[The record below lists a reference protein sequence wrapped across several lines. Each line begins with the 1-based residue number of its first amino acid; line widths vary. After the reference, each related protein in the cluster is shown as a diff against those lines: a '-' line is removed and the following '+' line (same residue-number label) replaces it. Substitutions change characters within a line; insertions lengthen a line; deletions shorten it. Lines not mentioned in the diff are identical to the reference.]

1 MSETLQKILTEEA
14 NRAAQQTSFIQRERE
29 FSGAGFV
36 QTLVFGWLGEPKAT
50 LEQLAQS
57 AANLGISISSQGL
70 EQRFTETA
78 ANCLQQVLGQ
88 ALQQLLGAKA
98 LSLSLLKRFKGV
110 YVLDSTTISL
120 PVTLKEV
127 WRGCGGGEAQQGA
140 SALKVQVLWNL
151 SNGELQ
157 YLSLQNGCDSDNV
170 AAVQQVVLPA
180 SSIRIADLGYFNVTQ
195 IDEMKRRENYVLSR
209 FNTQTGL
216 YDQQGKELKLLEM
229 LQKQGGKSLECTVL
243 IGRQQRVEG
252 RLLAVPVPQ
261 EVADQRRRRLKEAA
275 QRKGRA
281 VSARTLALANWTILI
296 TTAPSELLGIEEAL
310 ILLRLRWQVEL
321 LFKLWKSQGLVD
333 EWRSKK
339 IWRILCEVYAKLLG
353 VLVQH
358 WIIVIS
364 NWSADLS
371 LVKAGQSL
379 RQEARSL
386 GRALVEGTIALEKRL
401 EHLAQCLAKGCRLNK
416 RKRHPSSYQLLL
428 SIADPALS

>member
-29 FSGAGFV
+29 FTGAGFV

-88 ALQQLLGAKA
+88 ALQQLLGAKT
-98 LSLSLLKRFKGV
+98 LSLNLLNRFKGV
-110 YVLDSTTISL
+110 YVLDSTTITL
-120 PVTLKEV
+120 PVALKEV
-127 WRGCGGGEAQQGA
+127 WRGCGGGDAQQGA
-140 SALKVQVLWNL
+140 AALKVQVLWNL

-180 SSIRIADLGYFNVTQ
+180 GSVRIADLGYFNVAQ

-229 LQKQGGKSLECTVL
+229 LQKQGGKSLECAVL
-243 IGRQQRVEG
+243 IGSQQRVEC

-296 TTAPSELLGIEEAL
+296 TTAPAELLRIEEAL
-310 ILLRLRWQVEL
+310 ILLRVRWQVEL

-339 IWRILCEVYAKLLG
+339 VWRILCEVYAKLLG

-358 WIIVIS
+358 WIIVVS

-386 GRALVEGTIALEKRL
+386 GRALVEGTSALEKRL
-401 EHLAQCLAKGCRLNK
+401 EHLAQCLGKGCRLNK
-416 RKRHPSSYQLLL
+416 RRRHPRSL
-428 SIADPALS
+428 SE